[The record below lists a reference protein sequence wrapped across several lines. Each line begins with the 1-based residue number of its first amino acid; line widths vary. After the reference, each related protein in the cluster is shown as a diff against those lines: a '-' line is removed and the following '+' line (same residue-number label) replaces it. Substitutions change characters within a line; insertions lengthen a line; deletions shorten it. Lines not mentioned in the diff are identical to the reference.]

1 MEKYINAKGK
11 KIIGWDEILEGGL
24 APNATVMSW
33 RGIEGGIAAARQG
46 HDVIMTPTDHCY
58 LDYCQT
64 KFANEPLSIGGY
76 LPLEKVY
83 RYNPVPSDLD
93 SSLHHHILGT
103 QGNVWTEYLP
113 NEQRVWYQVLPRML
127 AIAEN
132 GWTYLDKKNLS
143 HFLERLNTH
152 FPYWQS
158 MGLNAAEKRY
168 ELYYQTARRRW
179 KINRSGN
186 SKQRRNINAANL

>member
-1 MEKYINAKGK
+1 MQKGK

-33 RGIEGGIAAARQG
+33 RGIEGGIAAARHG

-58 LDYCQT
+58 LDYYQSNS
-64 KFANEPLSIGGY
+64 ANEPLSIGGY

-83 RYNPVPSDLD
+83 SYNPVPSDLD

-158 MGLNAAEKRY
+158 MGLNAADKRY
-168 ELYYQTARRRW
+168 ELYYQITEGDGKSIGLEIA
-179 KINRSGN
+179 
-186 SKQRRNINAANL
+186 SKGGTVNAAKDL